1 MNYKLQGEA
10 ALRAAYDAANND
22 KLGYVII
29 RPGGLMDG
37 DKVGPGSIELNQGD
51 TISGEVNRSDV
62 ADCAVAAAISKT
74 IPSRYTTTIFYY
86 LPLILTLILIL
97 TIMLLLLLIG

>member
-37 DKVGPGSIELNQGD
+37 EKVGPGSIELNQG
-51 TISGEVNRSDV
+51 TSLS
-62 ADCAVAAAISKT
+62 T
-74 IPSRYTTTIFYY
+74 
-86 LPLILTLILIL
+86 
-97 TIMLLLLLIG
+97 LLLIIIIIIIIIINQR